1 MFICE
6 AGKSPKIVCEF
17 QFSKKN
23 LYIQQKKRNS
33 VWKCIRADLWPAVSR
48 RWWAASEKPRP
59 FPSSPPDI
67 MCDPFR
73 PLQTSPNQRLGTLL
87 CGPAF
92 MALACQF
99 ISIQC
104 GSDKQR
110 LRPGEDSLFP
120 SSAIRWVDNGN
131 NRPGLL
137 TGRVHTKERQNAV
150 PVKGMILLFKL
161 DLTFGISSVRF
172 FKITFP
178 FHWASQKKKKKA
190 AGLLVHGIWPSAN
203 HSSFISHSGEIKSFI
218 PSISG
223 WQHLE
228 NTQSI
233 DNLWFL
239 FLLFFAPPSIIQM
252 CWYANK
258 R

>member
-1 MFICE
+1 MCVSVQRE
-6 AGKSPKIVCEF
+6 D
-17 QFSKKN
+17 KKKTKKTEK
-23 LYIQQKKRNS
+23 QKKRNS

-59 FPSSPPDI
+59 FPTSPPDI

-92 MALACQF
+92 MALAWQF

-110 LRPGEDSLFP
+110 LRPGEDPLFP

-137 TGRVHTKERQNAV
+137 SGRVHTKERQNAV

-161 DLTFGISSVRF
+161 DLTFGIF
-172 FKITFP
+172 FSATLQNYLP
-178 FHWASQKKKKKA
+178 FSLGFAKKRKKKVAWIICSWYLAICQSFLIHKPQRRNKIIY
-190 AGLLVHGIWPSAN
+190 LVYIRMATLGKYTIN
-203 HSSFISHSGEIKSFI
+203 
-218 PSISG
+218 
-223 WQHLE
+223 
-228 NTQSI
+228 
-233 DNLWFL
+233 
-239 FLLFFAPPSIIQM
+239 
-252 CWYANK
+252 

>member
-1 MFICE
+1 MFVCE

-17 QFSKKN
+17 QFSKKTKIKN
-23 LYIQQKKRNS
+23 LYIQQKKRSS

-48 RWWAASEKPRP
+48 RWWAERP

-73 PLQTSPNQRLGTLL
+73 PLQTNPNQRLATLL

-92 MALACQF
+92 MALAWQF

-104 GSDKQR
+104 RSDKQR
-110 LRPGEDSLFP
+110 LRPGEDPLFP

-137 TGRVHTKERQNAV
+137 TGDVHTKERQNAV

-161 DLTFGISSVRF
+161 DLTFGISSVWF

-178 FHWASQKKKKKA
+178 FQWASQQQQKKKGACITSWYLAICQSFLIHKPQRRNKIMYP
-190 AGLLVHGIWPSAN
+190 VYIWMATLGKHTIN
-203 HSSFISHSGEIKSFI
+203 
-218 PSISG
+218 
-223 WQHLE
+223 
-228 NTQSI
+228 
-233 DNLWFL
+233 
-239 FLLFFAPPSIIQM
+239 
-252 CWYANK
+252 